1 MNPEKLGLARRDGL
15 TFFIWCCDLQTLFLS
30 LELGMKHFKWILK
43 SQAIVSFQKFPRAL
57 RNPYIWGVPFLIQDI
72 NTMEHVSER
81 LRGGETLDVDF
92 LFVLNGA
99 RSKTNLIRKWVNLSV
114 IGIQMFPS
122 WRDECKRITENW
134 FKCTSAGGDRKS
146 VAPEH
151 NFTYFKD
158 YCIISTFASSPRKIV
173 HEKSV
178 KT

>member
-1 MNPEKLGLARRDGL
+1 
-15 TFFIWCCDLQTLFLS
+15 
-30 LELGMKHFKWILK
+30 MKHFKWILK

-57 RNPYIWGVPFLIQDI
+57 RNPYIWVVPFLIQDI

-122 WRDECKRITENW
+122 WRDECKRITEN
-134 FKCTSAGGDRKS
+134 
-146 VAPEH
+146 
-151 NFTYFKD
+151 
-158 YCIISTFASSPRKIV
+158 
-173 HEKSV
+173 
-178 KT
+178 